1 MELTKIYIY
10 GIFDKTEFKCYI
22 GMTECM
28 KKRFGS
34 HHFFK
39 YKDSKNK
46 DYYDIKILKE
56 YYDIAPKTPNYLEKY
71 YMEKY
76 EKEGWKILNKQK
88 LPYIEK
94 SIMCM
99 KIKDIFKNPIIQEEE
114 EIMIKKRYRVPR
126 YATLDE
132 RRKGYEPIIL
142 EYLDYEVSSKF
153 NYSPV
158 GPYIPMEKRY
168 LPIT

>member
-1 MELTKIYIY
+1 MEFTKIYIY

-28 KKRFGS
+28 KSRFSS

-39 YKDSKNK
+39 YKDSKKK
-46 DYYDIKILKE
+46 DCYDIKILKE
-56 YYDIAPKTPNYLEKY
+56 YYDISPSYPSYLEKY

-76 EKEGWKILNKQK
+76 KEEGWEILNKQK

-94 SIMCM
+94 PFMCM
-99 KIKDIFKNPIIQEEE
+99 KIKDIFKNPIIKKEESV
-114 EIMIKKRYRVPR
+114 IIKRYRSPR

-132 RRKGYEPIIL
+132 LSKGSEPIIL
-142 EYLDYEVSSKF
+142 EYIDYEVSH
-153 NYSPV
+153 PRARCCPL
-158 GPYIPMEKRY
+158 PYIPLEKRY